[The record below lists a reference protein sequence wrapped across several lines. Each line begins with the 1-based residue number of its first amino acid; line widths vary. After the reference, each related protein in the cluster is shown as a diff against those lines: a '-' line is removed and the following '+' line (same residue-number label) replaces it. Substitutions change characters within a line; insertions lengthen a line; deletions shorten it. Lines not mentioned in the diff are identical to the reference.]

1 MLKVIDLSEAGPNY
15 EGIIPRPQIVGDLP
29 VAAVREIIQ
38 LVRDRGDEALFD
50 LTKRFDSVDLST
62 LEATRDEIDAAYS
75 NISPRLREAL
85 EAAAYG
91 IEEYHKLELETPKQ
105 FDNRGIKVTHKAVPM
120 ARAGC
125 YVPGGL
131 ARYPSSVLM
140 TAIPAKVAGVR
151 EVFLVVPPTKSG
163 GIDDATLAA
172 AKIAGVDRVFKVG
185 GAQAIAALAY
195 GTQTIP
201 KVDTIVGPGN
211 VYVSVAKREV
221 AGQVAIPS
229 SFAGPSE
236 VVVVADSSV
245 SPKWAAMDVIVQAE
259 HGPDGLAWLLT
270 WDQDYALE
278 VSRQVEAILGNSP
291 RAEATLK
298 TLREG
303 GYAAIVRDRAQALEV
318 ANEIAP
324 EHLELLYQGAEDDLG
339 LVRNAGAVFYGP
351 LSPASFGDYVA
362 GPSHVLPTFGSARF
376 ASALKVGDFLKYIH
390 FVEVSERGLDEL
402 GWAVECLAQVEGLY
416 AHEQSIAI
424 RRGTKVEE
432 GRG

>member
-1 MLKVIDLSEAGPNY
+1 MLKVIDLREAGQDY
-15 EGIIPRPQIVGDLP
+15 EGIIPRPKIVGDLP

-50 LTKRFDSVDLST
+50 LTKRFDSVALST
-62 LEATRDEIDAAYS
+62 IEATRDEIEVAYS
-75 NISPRLREAL
+75 KVSPRLRAAL
-85 EAAAYG
+85 EAAAHG
-91 IEEYHKLELETPKQ
+91 IEEYHKLELEAPKH
-105 FDNRGIKVTHKAVPM
+105 FDNRGISITHKAVPM
-120 ARAGC
+120 TRAGC

-163 GIDDATLAA
+163 GVDDATLAA

-245 SPKWAAMDVIVQAE
+245 PATWAAMDVIVQAE

-278 VSRQVEAILGNSP
+278 VSRQVEAILGSSP
-291 RAEATLK
+291 RAEETLK

-324 EHLELLYQGAEDDLG
+324 EHLELLYRGAKDDLD

-424 RRGTKVEE
+424 RRGTKAEE
-432 GRG
+432 GRR